1 MSAPKRADPDR
12 TTASRSPMSGT
23 SQTRSKASTK
33 ASSPGTSPPSGLVPL
48 AEQDIVEMPF
58 APGEM
63 VAGKYEIVGLI
74 GSGGMGY
81 VVAALHVE
89 LGELVALKFLR
100 QEALAQEELVERFAR
115 EARAAVKIK
124 SEYVARVMDVG
135 SLPGGVPFIV
145 MEHLEGKDLADVL
158 AEQGRLPV
166 RVAVEYMMQACEAL
180 ASAHAN
186 GIVHRDVKPENLFL
200 TRHAQSVDIIKVLD
214 FGISKL
220 ALTSPA
226 SKGSRQFVR
235 TMLPMGS
242 PTYMSPEQIRSAGE
256 VDARTDIWSLGCVLF
271 ELLTGTTAFDA
282 PTLMQLSA
290 AILEKE
296 PTPLC
301 DLLPDAP
308 PELEAVLQRCLEK
321 DVNKRYQNIAEL
333 AVALYPFAP
342 RRARI
347 SAERCSYLLRD
358 AGLPAAEI
366 DFASVA
372 PPAGENSERKLAV
385 TIGGAPL
392 TTTTPA
398 VMSPTPSVP
407 VDAFKPRRKGW
418 AVAIAAAAVV
428 AIVAIWQLGFS
439 ESEPVAEAPVKAP
452 ERTVAA
458 ATPAEAAIQV
468 APQAKPAEPSAA
480 KAKTSGPAG
489 STPAPTVAPAA
500 DTASADRATRSPPS
514 YRPRA
519 PAPRPKARPASGA
532 AGRARNEEPDVG
544 Y

>member
-1 MSAPKRADPDR
+1 VSKGTAPE
-12 TTASRSPMSGT
+12 SPS
-23 SQTRSKASTK
+23 
-33 ASSPGTSPPSGLVPL
+33 SGLVPL
-48 AEQDIVEMPF
+48 GENDIVEMPF
-58 APGEM
+58 AAGE
-63 VAGKYEIVGLI
+63 VIAGKYEVVGLI

-89 LGELVALKFLR
+89 LGEMVALKFLR
-100 QEALAQEELVERFAR
+100 SEALAQEELVERFAR

-135 SLPGGVPFIV
+135 TLADGVPFIV

-158 AEQGRLPV
+158 AEQGRLPA

-186 GIVHRDVKPENLFL
+186 GIVHRDIKPENLFL
-200 TRHAQSVDIIKVLD
+200 TRHAQGVDIIKVLD

-235 TMLPMGS
+235 TMMPMGS
-242 PTYMSPEQIRSAGE
+242 PTYMSPEQIRSSGE
-256 VDARTDIWSLGCVLF
+256 VDQRTDIWSLGCVLF

-301 DLLPDAP
+301 TLLPDAS
-308 PELEAVLQRCLEK
+308 PELEAVVARCLEK
-321 DVNKRYQNIAEL
+321 DVSKRFQNIAEL

-358 AGLPAAEI
+358 AGLPSVEI
-366 DFASVA
+366 EIGSVA
-372 PPAGENSERKLAV
+372 PPGAHSERRATTV
-385 TIGGAPL
+385 TSGINRTNTSTSA
-392 TTTTPA
+392 
-398 VMSPTPSVP
+398 SVAQVSSIP
-407 VDAFKPRRKGW
+407 VDALRRPKRGLFVGLGL
-418 AVAIAAAAVV
+418 VAIIGAAAFWQFGMKTEVADAPAAGVERPHVAAAAPAV
-428 AIVAIWQLGFS
+428 AG
-439 ESEPVAEAPVKAP
+439 EPEVAEAAP
-452 ERTVAA
+452 RANARPTS
-458 ATPAEAAIQV
+458 P
-468 APQAKPAEPSAA
+468 KSA
-480 KAKTSGPAG
+480 
-489 STPAPTVAPAA
+489 
-500 DTASADRATRSPPS
+500 ASADEEVSEEAAANRATTTAARSPARP
-514 YRPRA
+514 RPRA
-519 PAPRPKARPASGA
+519 VPVARPKPRTVSSGA
-532 AGRARNEEPDVG
+532 TRKNDEPDVG

>member
-1 MSAPKRADPDR
+1 VSKGSAPE
-12 TTASRSPMSGT
+12 SPS
-23 SQTRSKASTK
+23 
-33 ASSPGTSPPSGLVPL
+33 SGLVPL
-48 AEQDIVEMPF
+48 GDDDIVEMPF
-58 APGEM
+58 AAGE
-63 VAGKYEIVGLI
+63 VIAGKYEVVGLI

-81 VVAALHVE
+81 VVAALHIE
-89 LGELVALKFLR
+89 LGEMVALKFLR
-100 QEALAQEELVERFAR
+100 SEALAQEELVERFAR

-135 SLPGGVPFIV
+135 TMADGVPFIV

-158 AEQGRLPV
+158 AEQGRLPA

-186 GIVHRDVKPENLFL
+186 GIVHRDIKPENLFL
-200 TRHAQSVDIIKVLD
+200 TRHAQGVDIIKVLD

-235 TMLPMGS
+235 TMMPMGS
-242 PTYMSPEQIRSAGE
+242 PTYMSPEQIRSSGE
-256 VDARTDIWSLGCVLF
+256 VDERTDIWSLGCVLF

-301 DLLPDAP
+301 TLLPDAS
-308 PELEAVLQRCLEK
+308 PELEAVVARCLEK
-321 DVNKRYQNIAEL
+321 DVSKRFQNIAEL

-358 AGLPAAEI
+358 AGLPSVEI
-366 DFASVA
+366 EIGSVA
-372 PPAGENSERKLAV
+372 PPGAHSDRRTATV
-385 TIGGAPL
+385 TSGIRAN
-392 TTTTPA
+392 TSTSA
-398 VMSPTPSVP
+398 SVAQIPSIP
-407 VDAFKPRRKGW
+407 VDALRRPKRGLFVGLGLVAVIG
-418 AVAIAAAAVV
+418 AVAL
-428 AIVAIWQLGFS
+428 WQFGMKTEVS
-439 ESEPVAEAPVKAP
+439 DAPAKGAERPA
-452 ERTVAA
+452 VAA
-458 ATPAEAAIQV
+458 ATPAPAAEPEVAEAAPR
-468 APQAKPAEPSAA
+468 ADARPSSRKAAAAAAAEQGEEEASDEAA
-480 KAKTSGPAG
+480 ASRAT
-489 STPAPTVAPAA
+489 TVA
-500 DTASADRATRSPPS
+500 RSPSRP
-514 YRPRA
+514 RPRA
-519 PAPRPKARPASGA
+519 APVARPKPRSVSSGA
-532 AGRARNEEPDVG
+532 TRKSEEPDVG

>member
-1 MSAPKRADPDR
+1 
-12 TTASRSPMSGT
+12 MSGT
-23 SQTRSKASTK
+23 SQTRGKAATKGAST
-33 ASSPGTSPPSGLVPL
+33 GTPPASGLVPL
-48 AEQDIVEMPF
+48 AEEDFVEMPF
-58 APGEM
+58 TPGEM
-63 VAGKYEIVGLI
+63 IAGKYEVVGLI

-81 VVAALHVE
+81 VVSALHVE

-135 SLPGGVPFIV
+135 QLPGGVPFIV

-166 RVAVEYMMQACEAL
+166 RTAVEYMMQVCEAL

-186 GIVHRDVKPENLFL
+186 GIVHRDIKPENLFL

-235 TMLPMGS
+235 TMMPMGS

-256 VDARTDIWSLGCVLF
+256 VDARSDIWSLGCVLF
-271 ELLTGTTAFDA
+271 ELLTGHTAFDA

-308 PELEAVLQRCLEK
+308 PELEGVLQRCLEK
-321 DVNKRYQNIAEL
+321 DASKRYQNIAEL

-366 DFASVA
+366 DLASVS
-372 PPAGENSERKLAV
+372 PPPNESSERKLAV
-385 TIGGAPL
+385 HVDAAPL
-392 TTTTPA
+392 STSTPA
-398 VMSPTPSVP
+398 AVSPIPSIP
-407 VDAFKPRRKGW
+407 VDALKPRRKGW
-418 AVAIAAAAVV
+418 VFAVAALAVAAG
-428 AIVAIWQLGFS
+428 VAIWQFASAGAA
-439 ESEPVAEAPVKAP
+439 PVADGAPAAP
-452 ERTVAA
+452 ERSITAA
-458 ATPAEAAIQV
+458 APAAEPAATAVATAATKPAATTATAKTPASAA
-468 APQAKPAEPSAA
+468 PSAA
-480 KAKTSGPAG
+480 AAKDEADQPS
-489 STPAPTVAPAA
+489 SSPAA
-500 DTASADRATRSPPS
+500 RSPS
-514 YRPRA
+514 RYRPRPA
-519 PAPRPKARPASGA
+519 PAPKPKARPVSG
-532 AGRARNEEPDVG
+532 GSSKGKSEEPDVG